1 MWSEQRLE
9 PLHRV
14 ELMMGN
20 VTHAASTLTRFSDF
34 KSNACVHACSVAS
47 VTSDSLQPYGLWP
60 ARLLCPWDSPGKNTG
75 VGCCFLLQ
83 GDLPDPGIKPASPV
97 SPALQVVN
105 LKHAAAELLRRN
117 HDTDVG
123 ITVMLLG
130 TILNLPNRQ
139 FQRPWLCLVFP
150 G

>member
-1 MWSEQRLE
+1 MTPRAVARQAPLSMGFSRQEHWS
-9 PLHRV
+9 
-14 ELMMGN
+14 
-20 VTHAASTLTRFSDF
+20 
-34 KSNACVHACSVAS
+34 
-47 VTSDSLQPYGLWP
+47 GLLFP
-60 ARLLCPWDSPGKNTG
+60 SP
-75 VGCCFLLQ
+75 
-83 GDLPDPGIKPASPV
+83 GDLPDPGIEPVSPV
-97 SPALQVVN
+97 SPELQEVN

-117 HDTDVG
+117 HGTDVG

>member
-1 MWSEQRLE
+1 MLQAHSPDFLISS
-9 PLHRV
+9 
-14 ELMMGN
+14 LMRG
-20 VTHAASTLTRFSDF
+20 
-34 KSNACVHACSVAS
+34 CVRA
-47 VTSDSLQPYGLWP
+47 Q
-60 ARLLCPWDSPGKNTG
+60 
-75 VGCCFLLQ
+75 LLQ
-83 GDLPDPGIKPASPV
+83 SCLTLCNPMDCSPPGSSVHGIFQARILEWVAVSFSRGIFPTQGSNQLSPV